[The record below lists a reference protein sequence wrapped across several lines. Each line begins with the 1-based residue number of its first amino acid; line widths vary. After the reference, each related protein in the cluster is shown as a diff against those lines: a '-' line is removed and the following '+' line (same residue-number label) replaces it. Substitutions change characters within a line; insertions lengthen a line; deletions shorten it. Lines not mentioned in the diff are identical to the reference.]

1 MLEASIPNPWSI
13 SVTLTFVL
21 DVPRGWYERVEVE
34 MSLNVQMTPLRLE
47 TDNQALTSP
56 VERLPA
62 ASGSKAR
69 FEQHYSGIGPAQTVS
84 QILEKVSAD
93 MSSMTEAVT
102 KSLANADALT
112 PGDLLRTQLNVS
124 IWASNN
130 VIVSGCAGSVK
141 DSAQSLLQS
150 GGS

>member
-1 MLEASIPNPWSI
+1 
-13 SVTLTFVL
+13 
-21 DVPRGWYERVEVE
+21 
-34 MSLNVQMTPLRLE
+34 MSLEIQMTRL
-47 TDNQALTSP
+47 TPGADNQALTNP

-69 FEQHYSGIGPAQTVS
+69 FEQHYSGVGPTQSVS
-84 QILEKVSAD
+84 QLLEKVSAD

-112 PGDLLRTQLNVS
+112 PGDLLKTQLNVS